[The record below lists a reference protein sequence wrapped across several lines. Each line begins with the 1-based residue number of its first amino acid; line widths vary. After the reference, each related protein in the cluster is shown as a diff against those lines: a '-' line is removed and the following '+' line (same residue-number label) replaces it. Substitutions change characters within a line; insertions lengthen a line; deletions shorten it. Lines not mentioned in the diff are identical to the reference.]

1 LTTNTSILKKPKQT
15 YTYIVLTIEE
25 HQDVLVV
32 KAQEKEC
39 KKKKNVLIVVEK
51 ALKGIHVISLDTMV
65 SMQ

>member
-1 LTTNTSILKKPKQT
+1 MVSTMYVYVCFGFFRI
-15 YTYIVLTIEE
+15 
-25 HQDVLVV
+25 DVLVV

-65 SMQ
+65 SIQ